1 MSIFLIRCPADEDSC
16 SVNYHIFEKSSTN
29 ISSSEKEK
37 KKESHMILLWLEF
50 SSNKKYFAYSRRF
63 EICINML
70 TFLPLFKIHTYNW
83 YLYTRTYI
91 DMSFCCSFFFLFQ
104 YVICRISFR
113 PASEWEKFIQ
123 KKKIVLL
130 FRKKEFKNRLY
141 LMCITLKQKQIY
153 NIRNYAGN
161 VSM

>member
-1 MSIFLIRCPADEDSC
+1 MKIVVVLITIFLKSLPQ
-16 SVNYHIFEKSSTN
+16 IFRVLR
-29 ISSSEKEK
+29 K
-37 KKESHMILLWLEF
+37 KKKRVTYDSALI
-50 SSNKKYFAYSRRF
+50 KYFAYSRRF

-130 FRKKEFKNRLY
+130 YRKKEFKNRLY